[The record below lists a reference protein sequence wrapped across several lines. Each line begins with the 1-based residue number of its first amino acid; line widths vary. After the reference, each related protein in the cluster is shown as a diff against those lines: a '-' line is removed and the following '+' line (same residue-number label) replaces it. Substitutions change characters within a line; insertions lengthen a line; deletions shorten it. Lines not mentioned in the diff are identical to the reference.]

1 MTTNERIPTKP
12 GSEMVT
18 DVRVDI
24 GPTVRDHAYDFDTKE
39 IPSHYGESIRE
50 VFGDPVNS
58 IDLSFDDDRVWGI
71 QMTLNNKSIIYGYI
85 IAMVDD
91 DEIDKANNDEDY
103 EMQETIYTASDFP
116 NFSQLIQTY
125 VEDNK
130 NN

>member
-1 MTTNERIPTKP
+1 MTIFKEH
-12 GSEMVT
+12 
-18 DVRVDI
+18 DVV
-24 GPTVRDHAYDFDTKE
+24 
-39 IPSHYGESIRE
+39 GEEHWAKKGNNTQIFLWNKF
-50 VFGDPVNS
+50 VGDPVNS